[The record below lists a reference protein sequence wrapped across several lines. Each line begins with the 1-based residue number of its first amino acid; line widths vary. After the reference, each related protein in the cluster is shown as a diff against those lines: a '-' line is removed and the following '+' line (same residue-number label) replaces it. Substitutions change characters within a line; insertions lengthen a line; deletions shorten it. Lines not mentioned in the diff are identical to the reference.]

1 MILSEAR
8 IAIGK
13 RLQEERQRLGYNQTE
28 FGDLIAVHRK
38 TQANYETG
46 ERSFDA
52 DYITKVMYATGI
64 DMIYVLTGFKGS
76 LSTDMDNA
84 EEQTLLKLWR
94 MASPDARAVA
104 LRVLRS

>member
-1 MILSEAR
+1 MNLSEAR

-28 FGDLIAVHRK
+28 FGDLLGVHRK

-52 DYITKVMYATGI
+52 DYITRVMYATSA

-76 LSTDMDNA
+76 LSTGTDNA
-84 EEQTLLKLWR
+84 EEQNLLKMWR
-94 MASPDARAVA
+94 LANADTRAVA
-104 LRVLRS
+104 LRILRS